1 MQIKLIQSGGLT
13 GTKMAAT
20 VACKLSE
27 NDWYTLVK
35 AVSKKPGVNNKAK
48 DGFSYTL
55 QKNEDDTSKTAI
67 DIQAIPEVHNELF
80 EKIFNKLKPVK

>member
-20 VACKLSE
+20 VASKLSE
-27 NDWYTLVK
+27 NDWDTLVK
-35 AVSKKPGVNNKAK
+35 AVAKKPGANSKTK
-48 DGFSYTL
+48 DGFTYTL